1 VIDPVEEFG
10 QVNIHD
16 EPIAF
21 DDVGLR
27 LRHRLVSGAARPEA
41 VAVLAE
47 CWVPQRLKPQQDCL
61 LDHTINDGWNAEIA
75 RPPVRLRDSHPTH
88 RLRLVAPLQ
97 ELIFDLRPARFENV
111 RQLFDGDTVNAGR
124 SLVAHHRV
132 QRSFYIVRV
141 TDRLH

>member
-1 VIDPVEEFG
+1 MVDPVEEFG

-41 VAVLAE
+41 VAMLAE

-61 LDHTINDGWNAEIA
+61 LDHTINDGWDTLVELHSF
-75 RPPVRLRDSHPTH
+75 PTSLWDWLRSSTH
-88 RLRLVAPLQ
+88 FIRCVVSGL
-97 ELIFDLRPARFENV
+97 
-111 RQLFDGDTVNAGR
+111 
-124 SLVAHHRV
+124 S
-132 QRSFYIVRV
+132 S
-141 TDRLH
+141 

>member
-1 VIDPVEEFG
+1 MKAQDVTDTLDLALAASGCDQARIVHARRHRGHQAIVVHPVKKFG

-47 CWVPQRLKPQQDCL
+47 CRVPQRL
-61 LDHTINDGWNAEIA
+61 TEAEIA
-75 RPPVRLRDSHPTH
+75 V
-88 RLRLVAPLQ
+88 
-97 ELIFDLRPARFENV
+97 FEAWFGE
-111 RQLFDGDTVNAGR
+111 LFDELFGD
-124 SLVAHHRV
+124 
-132 QRSFYIVRV
+132 
-141 TDRLH
+141 D